1 MYECLN
7 DLIDTNSNFISFKD
21 VMYIH
26 NIILVLKITF
36 VYLPVNTSGVNDE
49 VSTTV
54 LVSGI
59 IYEKILHVEIF
70 QVCINLKMQFLTLF
84 KFVS

>member
-1 MYECLN
+1 
-7 DLIDTNSNFISFKD
+7 
-21 VMYIH
+21 MYIL
-26 NIILVLKITF
+26 IILLLKITF
-36 VYLPVNTSGVNDE
+36 VYLPVNTSGVNNE

-59 IYEKILHVEIF
+59 IYEKISEIL

-84 KFVS
+84 NFVSSFLYVLIYLLLF

>member
-1 MYECLN
+1 
-7 DLIDTNSNFISFKD
+7 
-21 VMYIH
+21 MYIL
-26 NIILVLKITF
+26 IILLLKITF
-36 VYLPVNTSGVNDE
+36 VYLPVNTSGANNE

-59 IYEKILHVEIF
+59 IYEKISEIL

-84 KFVS
+84 NFVS

>member
-1 MYECLN
+1 M
-7 DLIDTNSNFISFKD
+7 
-21 VMYIH
+21 MYIL
-26 NIILVLKITF
+26 IVLVLKITF
-36 VYLPVNTSGVNDE
+36 VCLPVKTSGVNNE

-59 IYEKILHVEIF
+59 IHEKISEIL

-84 KFVS
+84 NFAS